1 MRSISTDGRAALYA
15 AQTSDLWLDLLT
27 IEHSSIGTPIR
38 LVANNQPVT
47 SRSETYLP
55 FPFELALPS
64 TGQESVDFV
73 IDNVTRELVDE
84 IRSIDTPLAIKL
96 ERVRVADPDFVE
108 IGPFDFQS
116 RAVEYDVQRMRFRI
130 TYEPL
135 LNEPFPYD
143 TYTPIKYPGLFQ
155 AVDR

>member
-15 AQTSDLWLDLLT
+15 AQTDDVWLDLLT
-27 IEHSSIGTPIR
+27 IEHSSIGAPIR
-38 LVANNQPVT
+38 LVANTEAVT

-55 FPFELALPS
+55 FPFELTLPS
-64 TGQESVDFV
+64 TAQESVDLL

-84 IRSIDTPLAIKL
+84 VRAIDTPLAITL
-96 ERVRVADPDFVE
+96 ERVRAADPDTVE
-108 IGPFDFQS
+108 LGPYEFQS
-116 RAVEYDVQRMRFRI
+116 RAVEYDVRRMQFRLA
-130 TYEPL
+130 YEPL

-155 AVDR
+155 ATDR